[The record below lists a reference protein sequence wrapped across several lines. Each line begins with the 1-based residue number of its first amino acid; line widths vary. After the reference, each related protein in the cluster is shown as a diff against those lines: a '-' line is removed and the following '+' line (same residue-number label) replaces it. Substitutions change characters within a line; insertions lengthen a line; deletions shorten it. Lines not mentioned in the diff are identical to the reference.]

1 MDILVRTAEKQKEA
15 LKKIG
20 EGRNTV
26 IFKGKDTG
34 AGDLLLQAGKRL
46 IDILFSS
53 LSIVLLFPVVIP
65 VVYVILKRSSPGPLF
80 FIQERIGKDGRVFQC
95 LKFRTMHVNDDADTR
110 QCSED
115 DERIFPA
122 GRFLRTTHL
131 DELPQLLN
139 VLMGHMSLVGPRPH
153 MVYHD
158 ELFAALLPEYALR
171 RQVRPGLTGLAQV
184 KGCHG
189 PTPDLD
195 SIRRRT
201 RFDLHYIR
209 NMSAGMDML
218 IFVKTLAQVV
228 TSRSGSC

>member
-1 MDILVRTAEKQKEA
+1 MEVLVRTAERQKEK

-20 EGRNTV
+20 GGRNTV
-26 IFKGKDTG
+26 ILKQKDITVS
-34 AGDLLLQAGKRL
+34 DMLLLAAKRTV
-46 IDILFSS
+46 DILFSA
-53 LSIVLLFPVVIP
+53 LCIMLLFPLIIP
-65 VVYVILKRSSPGPLF
+65 VVYVILKFSSKGPLF
-80 FIQERIGKDGRVFQC
+80 FVQERIGKNGRIFRC

-122 GRFLRTTHL
+122 GRFLRATHL

-139 VLMGHMSLVGPRPH
+139 VLVGDMSLVGPRPH

-158 ELFAALLPEYALR
+158 ELFSALLPEYALR

-201 RFDLHYIR
+201 RFDLHYVR

-218 IFVKTLAQVV
+218 IFVKTIAQVI
-228 TSRSGSC
+228 SGRSASC